1 MKARPVKRLIP
12 GLAGE
17 SAMRAALRC
26 GAAALLMVAIH
37 FVAARAALSGHETEA
52 TPNASAVMI
61 DLAPSRFLRQRPG
74 GVASGAQMTEAQPI
88 PPPDTPIPVDET
100 PDPTPAEP
108 QQTAQELKPD
118 IPAPAQPQDAR
129 VPDRK
134 AG

>member
-1 MKARPVKRLIP
+1 MKARPVQRLIP

-17 SAMRAALRC
+17 SAMRAALRW

-37 FVAARAALSGHETEA
+37 FVAARAALSRHETEA
-52 TPNASAVMI
+52 TPNAVMI
-61 DLAPSRFLRQRPG
+61 DLAPSRFLRQRRRG